1 MPVEREIQEIDDLFA
16 KAHEE
21 MDNIQKLFACC
32 EAMVCYGF
40 QREAQLIA
48 EKLTF
53 ELFNKPPK
61 LIFDVTARAPKVQQ
75 GKQFGQQVLS
85 LNVNLFGR
93 ESCGFYLYRQILK
106 MGT

>member
-1 MPVEREIQEIDDLFA
+1 LPVEREIQEINELFA

-40 QREAQLIA
+40 QREAQLVA

-53 ELFNKPPK
+53 ELYNKPPK
-61 LIFDVTARAPKVQQ
+61 LIFDLNARSPKSQQ
-75 GKQFGQQVLS
+75 GKL
-85 LNVNLFGR
+85 
-93 ESCGFYLYRQILK
+93 LY
-106 MGT
+106 